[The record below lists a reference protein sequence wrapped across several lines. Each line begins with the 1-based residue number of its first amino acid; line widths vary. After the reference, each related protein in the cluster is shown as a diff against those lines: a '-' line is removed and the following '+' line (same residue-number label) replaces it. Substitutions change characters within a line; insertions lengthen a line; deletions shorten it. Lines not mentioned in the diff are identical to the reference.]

1 MGDVNAARG
10 EDAHRDFPGRIV
22 LINLCRIGHVA
33 GLAGVSAW
41 VLAGPRLDFHLFAV
55 LLVASGLGIMALDT
69 WSNPLY
75 LRQISGLAMLGKL
88 GLVVLMA
95 LSEDLR
101 VPLFWLIL
109 IYSVAISHAPGR
121 IRHHRLF

>member
-1 MGDVNAARG
+1 MGSVNAARG

-41 VLAGPRLDFHLFAV
+41 VLAGPTIDVRLFAA

-88 GLVVLMA
+88 GLVVMMV

-121 IRHHRLF
+121 IRHRRLF

>member
-1 MGDVNAARG
+1 MSAARG
-10 EDAHRDFPGRIV
+10 DDAHRDFPGRIV

-41 VLAGPRLDFHLFAV
+41 VLAGAAMDVRLFAT
-55 LLVASGLGIMALDT
+55 LLVTSGLGIMALDT

-75 LRQISGLAMLGKL
+75 LRQVSGLAMLCKM
-88 GLVVLMA
+88 GLVIVML
-95 LSEDLR
+95 LSDELR
-101 VPLFWLIL
+101 LSMFWIIL

-121 IRHHRLF
+121 IRHHRLY